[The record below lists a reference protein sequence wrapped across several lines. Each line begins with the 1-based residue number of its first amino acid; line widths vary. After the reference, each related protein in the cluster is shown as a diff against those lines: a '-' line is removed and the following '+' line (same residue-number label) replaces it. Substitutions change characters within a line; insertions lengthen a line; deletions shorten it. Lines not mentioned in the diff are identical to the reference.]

1 MKTKIELSRL
11 AEMSIKEFQA
21 DAQREF
27 KRLAAAGET
36 TNIVVLTDFDF
47 KCGNTGA
54 VVIVGDYSGDLQK
67 FYKEQKTV
75 RAKAQ
80 KDYGLGTCYV
90 KDGQAHID
98 LQEGAAKVS
107 DLIKGLKKVKI
118 NFETVITKNAAPEKV
133 EAEKVAPEKVEASK
147 ENVANAAKEVE
158 KDKKEIINT
167 AIHTALAQGLDKVKA
182 QFQKMRDILPRAV
195 ANSMTKEDFG
205 VFAVLQQQIQQWFAS
220 FTASAADEQTPYKEQ
235 AQKLKEQYSK
245 IASLIQKNKN

>member
-27 KRLAAAGET
+27 KRLAASGET

-54 VVIVGDYSGDLQK
+54 VVIVGDYSGELQK
-67 FYKEQKTV
+67 FYKEQKAV

-80 KDYGLGTCYV
+80 KDYGVGACYV
-90 KDGQAHID
+90 KDGQVYID
-98 LQEGAAKVS
+98 LQEGAAKVA
-107 DLIKGLKKVKI
+107 DLTKGLKKVKI
-118 NFETVITKNAAPEKV
+118 NFDTVITKNAAPEKATPETAK
-133 EAEKVAPEKVEASK
+133 EAEKTNEKEVE
-147 ENVANAAKEVE
+147 KEVE
-158 KDKKEIINT
+158 KDKKIAANPT
-167 AIHTALAQGLDKVKA
+167 PNAVLAQGLEKVKI

-205 VFAVLQQQIQQWFAS
+205 VFALLQQQIQQWFAS
-220 FTASAADEQTPYKEQ
+220 FTAAAADEQTPYKEQ
-235 AQKLKEQYSK
+235 AQKLKEQYTK
-245 IASLIQKNKN
+245 IASLIQKNKG

>member
-11 AEMSIKEFQA
+11 AEISIKEFQA

-27 KRLAAAGET
+27 KRLAASGET

-47 KCGNTGA
+47 KCGNIGA
-54 VVIVGDYSGDLQK
+54 VVISGDYSGELQK
-67 FYKEQKTV
+67 FYKEQKAA

-90 KDGQAHID
+90 KDGRVYID
-98 LQEGAAKVS
+98 LQEGPAKVA
-107 DLIKGLKKVKI
+107 DLTKGLKKVKI
-118 NFETVITKNAAPEKV
+118 NFDTVITKNAAPEKV
-133 EAEKVAPEKVEASK
+133 TPEETAKEAEKTTGKEDKKAATNPE
-147 ENVANAAKEVE
+147 ANAILE
-158 KDKKEIINT
+158 
-167 AIHTALAQGLDKVKA
+167 QGLDKVKA

-205 VFAVLQQQIQQWFAS
+205 VFALLQQQIQQWFTS
-220 FTASAADEQTPYKEQ
+220 FTAAASDEQTPYKEQ

-245 IASLIQKNKN
+245 IVSLIQKNKA